1 MDNRLLL
8 CGERKMKKF
17 SKKKKQIKCT
27 ADGISYISIIA
38 KKHRLKIISDLD
50 KIEILENSLIK
61 PSISS
66 VFEEKRCHIC
76 NIVLNKNAKYCTIC
90 GKPNYHKFNPQ
101 ACIDWDSCIVPL
113 ENRHCDKCEKRK
125 LK

>member
-1 MDNRLLL
+1 
-8 CGERKMKKF
+8 MKKF
-17 SKKKKQIKCT
+17 LKRT
-27 ADGISYISIIA
+27 TDGISYISIIA

-50 KIEILENSLIK
+50 KIEIFENSLIK
-61 PSISS
+61 TSIPIA
-66 VFEEKRCHIC
+66 FEEKRCHIC
-76 NIVLNKNAKYCTIC
+76 NIALNKNAKYCTIC

-101 ACIDWDSCIVPL
+101 ACIDWDSCIVLL

>member
-1 MDNRLLL
+1 
-8 CGERKMKKF
+8 MKKF
-17 SKKKKQIKCT
+17 LKKT
-27 ADGISYISIIA
+27 ADGVSYISIIA

-50 KIEILENSLIK
+50 KIEIFENSLTK
-61 PSISS
+61 PSIPSVPS

-101 ACIDWDSCIVPL
+101 ACIDWDNCTVPF